1 MSKQTD
7 TTEKGLEAHISQ
19 YMVNN
24 NGFLNREH
32 SNYNNVDCLDKELF
46 FQFLENTQ
54 PKAVAKLKQY
64 HKDLY
69 EQKIIKRFND
79 QIQLKGIIEVLRKG
93 ITDGFTDTKL
103 HLFYDKPVSA
113 YNAGANTLYQANIF
127 SVMRQVYFSPNN
139 KKSLDMMLF
148 INGIPVVS
156 FELKNELT
164 NQNVNHAIKQYKN
177 DRDPKEEIFRL
188 GRLMVNFAVDTEEVW
203 MCTQLK
209 GDKSYFLP
217 FNKGYK
223 NGAGNPPNED
233 GIKTDYLW
241 KEVLTKGSLTDIVQN
256 FCQLITE
263 EKEFLDGNGKIKT
276 KKEKKLI
283 FPRYHQMVAVR
294 TILEDAQEKGSGQK
308 YLIQHSAGSGK
319 SNSISWLAHQL
330 VGLHDKTGETNVFD
344 TVIVVTDRRVLDTQI
359 RNNIKQ
365 FQQVKGVV
373 EAITEGSKQL
383 KEALEE
389 GKKIII
395 TTIQKFPHIVEE
407 IGELPGTNFAIII
420 DEAHSSLSGQ
430 MARKLNES
438 LSKLNL
444 DQDTQ
449 AELEN
454 ELEDITSMVD
464 IEDAEETATGEDMI
478 RVLVKSRKLLPNAS
492 YFAFTATPKNKT
504 LELFGVPYDEDSKTK
519 FRAFHLY
526 SMKQAI
532 DEGFIKDVLLN
543 YTTYKSYYALLK
555 KIEDDPEYDKM
566 KAQKKLKSY
575 VESDEY
581 AIKKKAALMINH
593 FMENVVQKRRMGGLA
608 KAMLVTSSRA
618 NAVKYKKAFDEYLKK
633 INSPYKAVVAFSGE
647 IDGQTESSLN
657 GFPSSAIPA
666 EFEKNEYRFLLV
678 ANKFQTGFDQPLLH
692 TMYVDKKLGG
702 VNAVQTLSRLN
713 RSHPLK
719 KDTFVLDFANS
730 AEDIEKAF
738 KPYFESTILGEA
750 TDPNKLFDLQDAL
763 DNFQVYTKEQVHEFS
778 EKILANVPIDQLHA
792 LLDSSSAIFRT
803 QLEEEQQSDFR
814 AKVKTYVRLYI
825 FLSQIVPFENPYLE
839 RLYIFLNHLQ
849 NKLGGDTPIDL
860 AQGILD
866 NIDMDSYRLQLEST
880 TNIAMEQGED
890 LKPIPTDMRGSSNNP
905 DVDRLSNILK
915 TFNDRYG
922 TQFEDADKVRKMAE
936 DIAND
941 VARNEEVLNSIKYSD
956 EQNARITSDKVTS
969 EELLKHVT
977 TNFDFYKLITDNKEA
992 KEDFNAM
999 MFGMVKE
1006 IFNRGIN
1013 TPK

>member
-1 MSKQTD
+1 MSTN

-19 YMVNN
+19 YLVDENN
-24 NGFLNREH
+24 YLLRKNT
-32 SNYNNVDCLDKELF
+32 NYDNVSCLDRDLL
-46 FQFLENTQ
+46 FQFLETTQ
-54 PKAVAKLKQY
+54 PKAVAKLKTY

-69 EQKIIKRFND
+69 EQKIIKRLND
-79 QIQLKGIIEVLRKG
+79 QIQAKGIIEVLRKG

-113 YNAGANTLYQANIF
+113 YNASDKTLFDANVF
-127 SVMRQVYFSPNN
+127 SVMRQVYFSPND
-139 KKSLDMMLF
+139 KKSLDMVIF
-148 INGIPVVS
+148 INGIPVIS

-164 NQNVNHAIKQYKN
+164 KQNVQHAIKQYKT
-177 DRDPKEEIFRL
+177 DRDPNEELFRL

-203 MCTQLK
+203 MCTHLRK
-209 GDKSYFLP
+209 DKSYFLP
-217 FNKGYK
+217 FNKGYN
-223 NGAGNPPNED
+223 NGAGNPPTD

-241 KEVLTKGSLTDIVQN
+241 KEILTKNNLTDIIQN
-256 FCQLITE
+256 YCQLITE
-263 EKEFLDGNGKIKT
+263 EKEYADTNGKITT

-283 FPRYHQMVAVR
+283 FPRYHQLFAVR
-294 TILEDAQEKGSGQK
+294 TILADAQEKGSGQK

-330 VGLHDKTGETNVFD
+330 VGLHDKSGKNHIFD
-344 TVIVVTDRRVLDTQI
+344 TVIVVTDRRVLDAQI

-373 EAITEGSKQL
+373 EAITDGAKQL

-395 TTIQKFPHIVEE
+395 TTIQKFPFIVEE

-430 MARKLNES
+430 MARKLNEA
-438 LSKLNL
+438 LSKV
-444 DQDTQ
+444 QDED
-449 AELEN
+449 ELKNDISAYE
-454 ELEDITSMVD
+454 EDEDGDVD
-464 IEDAEETATGEDMI
+464 GEDLI
-478 RVLVKSRKLLPNAS
+478 RVLIKSRKLLPNAS

-504 LELFGVPYDEDSKTK
+504 LELFGVPYAEGDQTK
-519 FRAFHLY
+519 FCAFHLY

-532 DEGFIKDVLLN
+532 EEGFIEDVLLN
-543 YTTYKSYYALLK
+543 YTTYQSYYALLK
-555 KIEDDPEYDKM
+555 KIEDDPEYDKL
-566 KAQKKLKSY
+566 KAQKKLKVY
-575 VESDEY
+575 VESHEH
-581 AIKKKAALMINH
+581 AIKKKAILIISH
-593 FMENVVQKRRMGGLA
+593 FMENVVQKKRMGGLA
-608 KAMLVTSSRA
+608 KAMLVTSSRK
-618 NAVKYKKAFDEYLKK
+618 NAVKYKKAFDDYLQK
-633 INSPYKAVVAFSGE
+633 INSPYKAIVAFSGE
-647 IDGQTESSLN
+647 IDGQTEVSLN
-657 GFPSSAIPA
+657 GFASAKIPD
-666 EFEKNEYRFLLV
+666 EFEKNNYRFLLV

-719 KDTFVLDFANS
+719 KETFVLDFANT
-730 AEDIEKAF
+730 AEEIEKAF

-763 DNFQVYTKEQVHEFS
+763 DNFQVYTKEQVVAFS
-778 EKILANVPIDQLHA
+778 DMILSNVPVDQLHA
-792 LLDSSSAIFRT
+792 MLDHSSATFRND
-803 QLEEEQQSDFR
+803 LVEEQQADFR

-849 NKLGGDTPIDL
+849 NKLGGDVPVDF

-866 NIDMDSYRLQLEST
+866 NIDMDSYRLQLEAT
-880 TNIAMEQGED
+880 TNMVMEQGED
-890 LKPIPTDMRGSSNNP
+890 LKPMPTDMRGGTNKP
-905 DVDRLSNILK
+905 DIDRLSNILQ

-922 TQFEDADKVRKMAE
+922 TQFQDVDKVRQMAE
-936 DIAND
+936 NVAKD
-941 VARNEEVLNSIKYSD
+941 VAQNKDLIKSIQHSD
-956 EQNARITSDKVTS
+956 DQNARITSDKVVG
-969 EELLKHVT
+969 EELLKHIT
-977 TNFDFYKLITDNKEA
+977 TNFDLYKMYSDNKDF
-992 KEDFNAM
+992 KEDFSAM

-1006 IFNRGIN
+1006 IFNRGLGKSI
-1013 TPK
+1013 

>member
-7 TTEKGLEAHISQ
+7 TTEKGLEAHIAQ
-19 YMVNN
+19 YLVEENN
-24 NGFLNREH
+24 YLLRE
-32 SNYNNVDCLDKELF
+32 NKVYDNVSCIDSELL
-46 FQFLENTQ
+46 FQFLETTQ
-54 PKAVAKLKQY
+54 PKAVVKIKTY

-69 EQKIIKRFND
+69 EQKILKRLND
-79 QIQLKGIIEVLRKG
+79 QIQAKGIIEVLRKG

-103 HLFYDKPVSA
+103 MLFYDKPVSA
-113 YNAGANTLYQANIF
+113 YNTDANALYQANLF
-127 SVMRQVYFSPNN
+127 SVMRQVYFSPND
-139 KKSLDMMLF
+139 KTSLDMMIF
-148 INGIPVVS
+148 INGIPVIS

-164 NQNVNHAIKQYKN
+164 KQNVQNAIRQYKE
-177 DRDPKEEIFRL
+177 DRDPNEELFRL
-188 GRLMVNFAVDTEEVW
+188 GRLMVNFAVDTEEIW

-209 GDKSYFLP
+209 KEKSYFLP
-217 FNKGYK
+217 FNKGYN
-223 NGAGNPPNED
+223 NGAGNPPKD

-241 KEVLTKGSLTDIVQN
+241 KEILTKSNLTDIVQN

-263 EKEFLDGNGKIKT
+263 EKEYLDDKGKIRT
-276 KKEKKLI
+276 RKEKKLI
-283 FPRYHQMVAVR
+283 FPRYHQLLAVR
-294 TILEDAQEKGSGQK
+294 NLLADAQEKGSGQK

-330 VGLHDKTGETNVFD
+330 VGLHDKSGKDNIFD
-344 TVIVVTDRRVLDTQI
+344 TVIVVTDRRVLDAQI

-365 FQQVKGVV
+365 FQQVNGVV

-430 MARKLNES
+430 MARKLNEA
-438 LSKLNL
+438 LAKPNE
-444 DQDTQ
+444 DDEIETEDNDT
-449 AELEN
+449 
-454 ELEDITSMVD
+454 I
-464 IEDAEETATGEDMI
+464 TGEDLI
-478 RVLVKSRKLLPNAS
+478 TDLIKSRKLLPNAS

-504 LELFGVPYDEDSKTK
+504 LELFGVSFTEGDKTK

-532 DEGFIKDVLLN
+532 EEGFIMDVLLN
-543 YTTYKSYYALLK
+543 YTTYQSYYALLK
-555 KIEDDPEYDKM
+555 KIEDDPEYDKL
-566 KAQKKLKSY
+566 KAQKKLKAY
-575 VESDEY
+575 VESHEH
-581 AIKKKAALMINH
+581 AIKKKAILIVQH
-593 FMENVVQKRRMGGLA
+593 FMENVIRKKRMGGFA

-618 NAVKYKKAFDEYLKK
+618 NAVKYKKAFDEYLHK
-633 INSPYKAVVAFSGE
+633 INSPYKAIVAFSGE
-647 IDGQTESSLN
+647 IDGQTEANLN
-657 GFPSSAIPA
+657 GFSSNSIPT

-719 KDTFVLDFANS
+719 KDTFVLDFANT
-730 AEDIEKAF
+730 AEEIEKAF

-763 DNFQVYTKEQVHEFS
+763 DNFQVYTREQVIEFS
-778 EKILANVPIDQLHA
+778 DKILANVPVDQLHA
-792 LLDSSSAIFRT
+792 MLDSSTAIFRND
-803 QLEEEQQSDFR
+803 LAEEQQADFR

-849 NKLGGDTPIDL
+849 NKLGGETPIDL

-866 NIDMDSYRLQLEST
+866 NIDMDSYRLQLEAT

-890 LKPIPTDMRGSSNNP
+890 LKPIPTDMRGGTSGAEI
-905 DVDRLSNILK
+905 DRLSNILQ

-922 TQFEDADKVRKMAE
+922 TQFEDVDKVRQMAE
-936 DIAND
+936 NVAKD
-941 VARNEEVLNSIKYSD
+941 VAQNQELITSIKYSD
-956 EQNARITSDKVTS
+956 DQNARITSDKVVG
-969 EELLKHVT
+969 EELLKHIT
-977 TNFDFYKLITDNKEA
+977 TNFDLYKLYSDNKEF
-992 KEDFNAM
+992 KEDFSAM

-1006 IFNRGIN
+1006 IFNRGLN
-1013 TPK
+1013 KTG

>member
-19 YMVNN
+19 YLVEENN
-24 NGFLNREH
+24 YLLRE
-32 SNYNNVDCLDKELF
+32 NKVYDNVSCIDSELL
-46 FQFLENTQ
+46 FQFLEATQ
-54 PKAVAKLKQY
+54 PKAVAKIKTY

-69 EQKIIKRFND
+69 EQKILKRLND
-79 QIQLKGIIEVLRKG
+79 QIQAKGIIEVLRKG

-103 HLFYDKPVSA
+103 MLFYDKPVSA
-113 YNAGANTLYQANIF
+113 YNTDANALYQANLF
-127 SVMRQVYFSPNN
+127 SVMRQVYFSPND
-139 KKSLDMMLF
+139 KKSLDMMIF
-148 INGIPVVS
+148 INGIPVIS

-164 NQNVNHAIKQYKN
+164 KQNVQNAIKQYKY
-177 DRDPKEEIFRL
+177 DRDPNEELFRL
-188 GRLMVNFAVDTEEVW
+188 GRLMVNFAVDTEEIW

-209 GDKSYFLP
+209 KEKSYFLP
-217 FNKGYK
+217 FNKGYN
-223 NGAGNPPNED
+223 NGAGNPPKD

-241 KEVLTKGSLTDIVQN
+241 KEILTKSNLTDIVQN

-263 EKEFLDGNGKIKT
+263 EKEYLDDKGKIRT
-276 KKEKKLI
+276 RKEKKLI
-283 FPRYHQMVAVR
+283 FPRYHQLLAVR
-294 TILEDAQEKGSGQK
+294 NLLADAQEKGSGQK

-330 VGLHDKTGETNVFD
+330 VGLHDKSGKDNIFD
-344 TVIVVTDRRVLDTQI
+344 TVIVVTDRRVLDAQI

-365 FQQVKGVV
+365 FQQVNGVV

-430 MARKLNES
+430 MARKLNEA
-438 LSKLNL
+438 LAKPNE
-444 DQDTQ
+444 DDEIETEDNDT
-449 AELEN
+449 
-454 ELEDITSMVD
+454 I
-464 IEDAEETATGEDMI
+464 TGEDLI
-478 RVLVKSRKLLPNAS
+478 TDLIKSRKLLPNAS

-504 LELFGVPYDEDSKTK
+504 LELFGVPFTEGDKTK

-532 DEGFIKDVLLN
+532 EEGFIMDVLLN
-543 YTTYKSYYALLK
+543 YTTYQSYYALLK
-555 KIEDDPEYDKM
+555 KIEDDPEYDKL
-566 KAQKKLKSY
+566 KAQKKLKAY
-575 VESDEY
+575 VESHEH
-581 AIKKKAALMINH
+581 AIKKKAILIVQH
-593 FMENVVQKRRMGGLA
+593 FMENVIRKKRMGGFA

-618 NAVKYKKAFDEYLKK
+618 NAVKYKKAFDEYLHK
-633 INSPYKAVVAFSGE
+633 INSPYKAIVAFSGE
-647 IDGQTESSLN
+647 IDGQTEANLN
-657 GFPSSAIPA
+657 GFSSNSIPT

-719 KDTFVLDFANS
+719 KDTFVLDFANT
-730 AEDIEKAF
+730 AEEIEKAF

-763 DNFQVYTKEQVHEFS
+763 DNFQVYTREQVIEFS
-778 EKILANVPIDQLHA
+778 DKILANVPVDQLHA
-792 LLDSSSAIFRT
+792 MLDSSTAIFRND
-803 QLEEEQQSDFR
+803 LAEEQQADFR

-849 NKLGGDTPIDL
+849 NKLGGETPIDL

-866 NIDMDSYRLQLEST
+866 NIDMDSYRLQLEAT

-890 LKPIPTDMRGSSNNP
+890 LKPIPTDMRGGTSEAEI
-905 DVDRLSNILK
+905 DRLSNILQ

-922 TQFEDADKVRKMAE
+922 TQFEDVDKVRQMAE
-936 DIAND
+936 NVAKD
-941 VARNEEVLNSIKYSD
+941 VAQNQELITSIKYSD
-956 EQNARITSDKVTS
+956 DQNARITSDKVVG
-969 EELLKHVT
+969 EELLKHIT
-977 TNFDFYKLITDNKEA
+977 TNFDLYKLYSDNKEF
-992 KEDFNAM
+992 KEDFSAM

-1006 IFNRGIN
+1006 IFNRGLN
-1013 TPK
+1013 KTG

>member
-19 YMVNN
+19 YLVEQNKYV
-24 NGFLNREH
+24 LRE
-32 SNYNNVDCLDKELF
+32 NKAYDNVSCLDSELL
-46 FQFLENTQ
+46 FQFLEATQ
-54 PKAVAKLKQY
+54 PKAVAKLKTY
-64 HKDLY
+64 HKELY
-69 EQKIIKRFND
+69 KQKIIKRLND
-79 QIQLKGIIEVLRKG
+79 QIQAKGIIEVLRKG
-93 ITDGFTDTKL
+93 IIDGFTDTKL
-103 HLFYDKPVSA
+103 RLFYDKPVSG
-113 YNAGANTLYQANIF
+113 YNASANALYQANQF
-127 SVMRQVYFSPNN
+127 SVMRQVYFSPKD
-139 KKSLDMMLF
+139 KKSLDLMIF
-148 INGIPVVS
+148 INGIPVIS

-164 NQNVNHAIKQYKN
+164 KQNVQHAIKQYKN
-177 DRDPKEEIFRL
+177 DRDPNEELFRL

-209 GDKSYFLP
+209 KEKSYFLP
-217 FNKGYK
+217 FNKGYN
-223 NGAGNPPNED
+223 NGAGNPPND

-241 KEVLTKGSLTDIVQN
+241 KEILTKANLTDIIQN
-256 FCQLITE
+256 FCQLISE
-263 EKEFLDGNGKIKT
+263 EKEYLDEKGKIKT
-276 KKEKKLI
+276 RKEKKMI
-283 FPRYHQMVAVR
+283 FPRYHQLLAVR
-294 TILEDAQEKGSGQK
+294 NLLADAQVNGSGQK

-330 VGLHDKTGETNVFD
+330 VGLHDKAGTDNIFD
-344 TVIVVTDRRVLDTQI
+344 TVVVVTDRRVLDAQI
-359 RNNIKQ
+359 RNNIKK
-365 FQQVKGVV
+365 FQQVNGVV

-407 IGELPGTNFAIII
+407 IGDLPGVNFAIII

-430 MARKLNES
+430 MARKLNEA
-438 LSKLNL
+438 LAKPNE
-444 DQDTQ
+444 DDEIETDDYDT
-449 AELEN
+449 
-454 ELEDITSMVD
+454 V
-464 IEDAEETATGEDMI
+464 TGEDLI
-478 RVLVKSRKLLPNAS
+478 TDLIKSRKLLPNAS

-504 LELFGVPYDEDSKTK
+504 LELFGVPFTEGDKTK

-532 DEGFIKDVLLN
+532 EEGFIMDVLQN
-543 YTTYKSYYALLK
+543 YTTYQSYYALLK
-555 KIEDDPEYDKM
+555 KIEDDPEYDKLN
-566 KAQKKLKSY
+566 AQKKLKAY
-575 VESDEY
+575 VESHDH
-581 AIKKKAALMINH
+581 AIKKKAILIISH
-593 FMENVVQKRRMGGLA
+593 FIENVVKKKRMGGLA

-618 NAVKYKKAFDEYLKK
+618 NAVKYKRAFDDYLTK
-633 INSPYKAVVAFSGE
+633 INSPYKAIVAFSGE
-647 IDGQTESSLN
+647 IDGDTEASLN
-657 GFPSSAIPA
+657 GFSSANIPS

-719 KDTFVLDFANS
+719 KETFVLDFANT

-738 KPYFESTILGEA
+738 KPYFESTVLGEA

-763 DNFQVYTKEQVHEFS
+763 DNFQVYTREQVVEFS
-778 EKILANVPIDQLHA
+778 NKILESVSVDQLHA
-792 LLDSSSAIFRT
+792 MLDNSTAIFRND
-803 QLEEEQQSDFR
+803 LEEEQQADFR

-849 NKLGGDTPIDL
+849 NKLGSETPTDL

-866 NIDMDSYRLQLEST
+866 NIDMDSYRLQLEAT

-890 LKPIPTDMRGSSNNP
+890 LKPIPTDMRGGSSEA
-905 DVDRLSNILK
+905 DIDRLSNILQ

-922 TQFEDADKVRKMAE
+922 TQFEDADKVRQMAE
-936 DIAND
+936 NIASD
-941 VARNEEVLNSIKYSD
+941 VAKNKELISSIQHSD
-956 EQNARITSDKVTS
+956 DQNARITSDKVVG
-969 EELLKHVT
+969 EELLKHIT
-977 TNFDFYKLITDNKEA
+977 TNFDLYKLYSDNKDF
-992 KEDFNAM
+992 KEDFSAM
-999 MFGMVKE
+999 MFGVVKE
-1006 IFNRGIN
+1006 LINRGIN
-1013 TPK
+1013 AQK

>member
-19 YMVNN
+19 YLVEQNKYV
-24 NGFLNREH
+24 LRE
-32 SNYNNVDCLDKELF
+32 NKAYDNVSCLDNELL
-46 FQFLENTQ
+46 FQFLEATQ
-54 PKAVAKLKQY
+54 PKAVAKLKTY

-69 EQKIIKRFND
+69 KQKIIKRLND
-79 QIQLKGIIEVLRKG
+79 QIQAKGIIEVLRKG
-93 ITDGFTDTKL
+93 IIDGFTDTKL
-103 HLFYDKPVSA
+103 RLFYDKPVSG
-113 YNAGANTLYQANIF
+113 YNASANALYEANQF
-127 SVMRQVYFSPNN
+127 SVMRQVYFSPKD
-139 KKSLDMMLF
+139 KKSLDLIIF
-148 INGIPVVS
+148 INGIPVIS

-164 NQNVNHAIKQYKN
+164 KQNVQHAIKQYKN
-177 DRDPKEEIFRL
+177 DRDPNEELFRL

-209 GDKSYFLP
+209 KEKSYFLP
-217 FNKGYK
+217 FNKGYN
-223 NGAGNPPNED
+223 NGAGNPPNN

-241 KEVLTKGSLTDIVQN
+241 KEILTKANLTNIIQS
-256 FCQLITE
+256 FCQLIVE
-263 EKEFLDGNGKIKT
+263 EKEYLDEKGKIKT
-276 KKEKKLI
+276 RKEKKMI
-283 FPRYHQMVAVR
+283 FPRYHQLLAVR
-294 TILEDAQEKGSGQK
+294 NLLADAQVNGSGQK

-330 VGLHDKTGETNVFD
+330 VGLHDKTGTDNIFD
-344 TVIVVTDRRVLDTQI
+344 TVVVVTDRRVLDAQI

-365 FQQVKGVV
+365 FQQVNGVV

-407 IGELPGTNFAIII
+407 IGDLPGANFAIII

-430 MARKLNES
+430 MARKLNEA
-438 LSKLNL
+438 LAKP
-444 DQDTQ
+444 
-449 AELEN
+449 N
-454 ELEDITSMVD
+454 EDDD
-464 IEDAEETATGEDMI
+464 IETDDYDTVTGEDLI
-478 RVLVKSRKLLPNAS
+478 TDLIKSRKLLPNAS

-504 LELFGVPYDEDSKTK
+504 LELFGVPFTEGDKTK

-532 DEGFIKDVLLN
+532 EEGFIMDVLQN
-543 YTTYKSYYALLK
+543 YTTYQSYYALLK
-555 KIEDDPEYDKM
+555 KIEDDPEYDKLN
-566 KAQKKLKSY
+566 AQKKLKAY
-575 VESDEY
+575 VESHEH
-581 AIKKKAALMINH
+581 AIKKKAILIISH
-593 FMENVVQKRRMGGLA
+593 FIENVVKKKRMGGLA

-618 NAVKYKKAFDEYLKK
+618 NAVKYKRAFDDYLTK
-633 INSPYKAVVAFSGE
+633 INSPYKAIVAFSGE
-647 IDGQTESSLN
+647 IDGDTEASLN
-657 GFPSSAIPA
+657 GFSSANIPS

-713 RSHPLK
+713 RSHILK
-719 KDTFVLDFANS
+719 KETFVLDFANT

-763 DNFQVYTKEQVHEFS
+763 DNFQVYTRKQVVEFS
-778 EKILANVPIDQLHA
+778 NKILENVSVDQLHA
-792 LLDSSSAIFRT
+792 MLDSSTVIFRRD
-803 QLEEEQQSDFR
+803 LEEEQQADFR

-849 NKLGGDTPIDL
+849 NKLGGETPTDL

-866 NIDMDSYRLQLEST
+866 NIDMDSYRLQLEAT

-890 LKPIPTDMRGSSNNP
+890 LKPIPTDMRGGSSEA
-905 DVDRLSNILK
+905 DIDRLSNILQ

-922 TQFEDADKVRKMAE
+922 TQFEDADKVRQMAE
-936 DIAND
+936 NIASD
-941 VARNEEVLNSIKYSD
+941 VAKNKELISSIQHSD
-956 EQNARITSDKVTS
+956 DQNARITSDKVVG
-969 EELLKHVT
+969 EELLKHIT
-977 TNFDFYKLITDNKEA
+977 TNFDLYKLYSDNKDF
-992 KEDFNAM
+992 KEDFSAM
-999 MFGMVKE
+999 MFGVVKE
-1006 IFNRGIN
+1006 LINRGIN
-1013 TPK
+1013 AQK